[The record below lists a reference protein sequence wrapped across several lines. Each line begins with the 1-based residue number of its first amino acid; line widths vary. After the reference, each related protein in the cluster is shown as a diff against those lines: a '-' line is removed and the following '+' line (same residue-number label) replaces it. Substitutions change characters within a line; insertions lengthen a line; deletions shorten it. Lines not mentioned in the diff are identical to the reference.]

1 MVNEKKKKRS
11 PLPFRLNILFVFVF
25 LLFSLLILQ
34 LGVVQ
39 ILNGEEA
46 QEKINRTVKDTSK
59 SQVPRGKMY
68 DRFGRL
74 VLDNEPV
81 RSITYTAPKNGA
93 SAEKKLDLAEKL
105 SQYIDLEY
113 PYDELR
119 ERDKKEYWYL
129 QGENAETVADRLT
142 KKEKEMEPSDQYQAL
157 LDHITE
163 EDLATIDWNKQVIE
177 VIAIKREL
185 DEATELTPHIV
196 KNEGVT
202 QEEYAVVAEHLNQLS
217 GIDASID
224 WERKPIFGQTFANY
238 IGSITDS
245 DEGIPSENE
254 DYYLSNGYS
263 RNDRVG
269 TSGLEQEYESVLRGT
284 KEQVL
289 YTTNK
294 DGEVVNSEVVVE
306 GQRGNDLVLTIDM
319 ELQKRVDEIVKK
331 ELKAIRSDSGQNR
344 YVEDAL
350 VAMLDPQTG
359 EVLALSGQ
367 HYDSEENEIVD
378 ESFRVVYD
386 QHRPGSTV
394 KGASVLAGLDA
405 GLIDMGTTFNDRSIK
420 IAGTP
425 EKRSYKTLGPVNDL
439 KALERSSNVYMFF
452 IAMRMLGDYNYQ
464 RNDSLNV
471 TNTHAFQD
479 FRNYFS
485 QFGLGVETGIDL
497 PYEANGYK
505 GQNPQA
511 GNLLDFAIG
520 QYDTFTTLQL
530 AQYVSTIANDGYR
543 IRPRLV
549 SEIRQPSLDDQLG
562 PVVKNFNTDVL
573 NKIEMDDQYI
583 ERVQQGFINVFHGSQ
598 GTANNTIWAGAPYKP
613 AGKTGTAENAIYEDG
628 KLITE
633 TENLTLVGYAPYDDP
648 EVAFAV
654 VVPHT
659 GTYNS
664 KYSVNHTIGRGIMD
678 AYFNLKKERQQ
689 NGVDMN
695 LKDKEK
701 NQGSN
706 EKNKEE

>member
-1 MVNEKKKKRS
+1 MVDEKKKKKRS
-11 PLPFRLNILFVFVF
+11 QLPFRLNILFVFVF

-46 QEKINRTVKDTSK
+46 QDKINRTVKDTSK
-59 SQVPRGKMY
+59 NQVPRGKMY
-68 DRFGRL
+68 DRYGRL
-74 VLDNEPV
+74 ILDNEPV
-81 RSITYTAPKNGA
+81 RSITYTAPKHGA
-93 SAEKKLDLAEKL
+93 SAEERLQLAEKL
-105 SQYIDLEY
+105 AEYMKLEY

-129 QGENAETVADRLT
+129 QGNNAKVAASRLT

-163 EDLATIDWNKQVIE
+163 EDLATIDWNEDVIQ

-185 DEATELTPHIV
+185 DAASELTPHVI
-196 KNEGVT
+196 KNEGVSP
-202 QEEYAVVAEHLNQLS
+202 EEYAQIAEHLKDLP

-224 WERKPIFGQTFANY
+224 WQRKRIFGQTFANY
-238 IGSITDS
+238 IGSITDRE
-245 DEGIPSENE
+245 EGIPSENE
-254 DYYLSNGYS
+254 DFYLTNGYS

-269 TSGLEQEYESVLRGT
+269 ISGLEQEYESVLRGT
-284 KEQVL
+284 KEQIL

-294 DGEVVNSEVVVE
+294 DGEVVDSEVVVE

-319 ELQKRVDEIVKK
+319 ELQRRVDQIVKR
-331 ELKAIRSDSGQNR
+331 ELKAIRSESGLNR
-344 YVEDAL
+344 YVDDAL
-350 VAMLDPQTG
+350 VAMLNPKTG

-367 HYDSEENEIVD
+367 HYDSEENKIVD

-386 QHRPGSTV
+386 QHRPGSAV
-394 KGASVLAGLDA
+394 KGATVLAGYDA
-405 GLIDMGTTFNDRSIK
+405 GLIQPGTSFYDNPIK

-425 EKRSYKTLGPVNDL
+425 EKSSWKDL
-439 KALERSSNVYMFF
+439 DWVDDLEALERSSNVYMFYV
-452 IAMRMLGDYNYQ
+452 AMRMLGDYNYV
-464 RNDSLNV
+464 RGDALNV
-471 TNTHAFQD
+471 TNTNAFQD
-479 FRNYFS
+479 FRNYFA

-543 IRPRLV
+543 IRPKLV
-549 SEIRQPSLDDQLG
+549 NEVRQPSVDEQLG
-562 PVVKNFNTDVL
+562 PVVKNYNTDVL
-573 NKIEMDDQYI
+573 NKIEMDDRYI
-583 ERVQQGFINVFHGSQ
+583 ERVQQGFINVFHGSG
-598 GTANNTIWAGAPYKP
+598 GTANNRYWAGASYKP
-613 AGKTGTAENAIYEDG
+613 AGKTGTAQNAIYEDG
-628 KLITE
+628 KLIAE
-633 TENLTLVGYAPYDDP
+633 TENLTLVGYAPYDNP

-654 VVPHT
+654 VVPNT
-659 GTYNS
+659 GTYEG
-664 KYSVNHTIGRGIMD
+664 KYAVNHTIGRGILD
-678 AYFNLKKERQQ
+678 AYFQLKKERQQ

-695 LKDKEK
+695 LKDNKEK
-701 NQGSN
+701 DSN
-706 EKNKEE
+706 